1 MPEAAGRTDA
11 QTRADRLGIFLDQL
25 ADLERQNVLALTPEQ
40 RASVE
45 SFAARTLEDLTSLYD
60 IDVNPSQKQLSLGMR
75 IVSALG
81 GLALCAAIFL
91 FFYRFWG
98 LIPIAGQVAILMA
111 TPLIGL
117 IMMHF
122 TSQYE
127 RTLYFT
133 GLIGLVVFAS
143 FVLNLV
149 VLGQLF
155 NRISSPNAFLAWGAL
170 ALALGYAYGLRL
182 LLAAGLISWLAFF
195 SATIVSWS
203 GAWWEAFFQRPE
215 CILAGGALIAGI
227 PIWLQHRK
235 HREFPG
241 TYRLIG
247 LLAVFLSLLTL
258 WYAGA
263 DSFLP
268 FEPKSI
274 ERFYQVVGFVAAA
287 FTIWAGIKHG
297 LSGTVNLGAAFF
309 TIFLYAKFV
318 DWWWDWMPKYV
329 FFFAIGAIAIGLLFA
344 FRKVRST
351 FA

>member
-1 MPEAAGRTDA
+1 MPEASGRNDA
-11 QTRADRLGIFLDQL
+11 QVRADRLGIFLDEL
-25 ADLERQNVLALTPEQ
+25 ANLERQQVLVLTPEQ

-45 SFAARTLEDLTSLYD
+45 SFAEHSLQDLTRRYD
-60 IDVNPSQKQLSLGMR
+60 IDVNSSQKQLSLGMR

-81 GLALCAAIFL
+81 GLALCAAVFL

-98 LIPIAGQVAILMA
+98 LIPAVGQVAILVS
-111 TPLIGL
+111 TPLLGL
-117 IMMHF
+117 AAMHF
-122 TSQYE
+122 TSKHE

-155 NRISSPNAFLAWGAL
+155 NRISSPNALLAWGAL
-170 ALALGYAYGLRL
+170 ALALGYAYGLRM

-203 GAWWEAFFQRPE
+203 GAWWESFFSRPE
-215 CILAGGALIAGI
+215 YILVGGALIAVI
-227 PIWLQHRK
+227 PIRLHHRK
-235 HREFPG
+235 HESFPG

-258 WYAGA
+258 WYVGA
-263 DSFLP
+263 DSVLP

-274 ERFYQVVGFVAAA
+274 ERLYQVVAFVTAG
-287 FTIWAGIKHG
+287 FTIWAGIRHN

-318 DWWWDWMPKYV
+318 DWWWDWMPKYG
-329 FFFAIGAIAIGLLFA
+329 FFFLVGAIAIGLLIA
-344 FRKVRST
+344 FRKIRS
-351 FA
+351 AIA

>member
-1 MPEAAGRTDA
+1 MPEAAGRNEA
-11 QTRADRLGIFLDQL
+11 QTRADRLGIFLDEL
-25 ADLERQNVLALTPEQ
+25 AQLERQQVLVLSPEQ
-40 RASVE
+40 RAGVE
-45 SFAARTLEDLTSLYD
+45 AFASQTLQDLTQRYD
-60 IDVNPSQKQLSLGMR
+60 IDVNSSQKQLSLGMR

-81 GLALCAAIFL
+81 GLALCAAVFL

-98 LIPIAGQVAILMA
+98 VIPTVGQVAILVA

-117 IMMHF
+117 AAMHF
-122 TSQYE
+122 TSKHE

-170 ALALGYAYGLRL
+170 ALALGYAYGLRI
-182 LLAAGLISWLAFF
+182 LLAAGLISWLTFF
-195 SATIVSWS
+195 AATIVSWT
-203 GAWWEAFFQRPE
+203 GAWWESFFSRPE
-215 CILAGGALIAGI
+215 CILVGGALIAAI
-227 PIWLQHRK
+227 PIWLHHRK
-235 HREFPG
+235 HPDFPG

-258 WYAGA
+258 WYVGS

-268 FEPKSI
+268 LEPKSS
-274 ERFYQVVGFVAAA
+274 ERFYHAIAFITAA
-287 FTIWAGIKHG
+287 FTIWAGIKHN
-297 LSGTVNLGAAFF
+297 LSGTVNVGAAFF

-329 FFFAIGAIAIGLLFA
+329 FFFVIGSIAIGLLFA
-344 FRKVRST
+344 FRRIRS
-351 FA
+351 AIA

>member
-1 MPEAAGRTDA
+1 MPEAAGRNEA
-11 QTRADRLGIFLDQL
+11 QTRADRLGIFLDEL
-25 ADLERQNVLALTPEQ
+25 ARIERQQVLVLTPEQ

-45 SFAARTLEDLTSLYD
+45 SFASQTLQDLTRRYD
-60 IDVNPSQKQLSLGMR
+60 IDVNSSQKQLSLGMR

-81 GLALCAAIFL
+81 GLALCAAVFL

-98 LIPIAGQVAILMA
+98 VIPTVGQVAILVA

-117 IMMHF
+117 AAMHF
-122 TSQYE
+122 SSKYE

-149 VLGQLF
+149 VLGQIF

-182 LLAAGLISWLAFF
+182 LLAAGLISWLTFF

-203 GAWWEAFFQRPE
+203 GAWWESFLSRPE
-215 CILAGGALIAGI
+215 CMLLGGALIVAI
-227 PIWLQHRK
+227 PVWLHHRK
-235 HREFPG
+235 HAEFPG

-258 WYAGA
+258 RYVGS

-268 FEPKSI
+268 LEPKSI
-274 ERFYQVVGFVAAA
+274 ERFYQVIAFITAAL
-287 FTIWAGIKHG
+287 TIWAGIKYN
-297 LSGTVNLGAAFF
+297 LSGTLNLGAAFF
-309 TIFLYAKFV
+309 TIYLYAKFV

-329 FFFAIGAIAIGLLFA
+329 FFFLVGAVAIGLLIA
-344 FRKVRST
+344 FRKVRS
-351 FA
+351 AVA

>member
-1 MPEAAGRTDA
+1 MPDARGQQDA
-11 QTRADRLGIFLDQL
+11 QQSADRLRVFREELAELERQQVLVLTQEQRAGLDPFLDQTLQDL
-25 ADLERQNVLALTPEQ
+25 AHR
-40 RASVE
+40 
-45 SFAARTLEDLTSLYD
+45 YD
-60 IDVNPSQKQLSLGMR
+60 IDVNSSQKQLSLGMR

-81 GLALCAAIFL
+81 GLALCAAVFL
-91 FFYRFWG
+91 FFYRYWG
-98 LIPIAGQVAILMA
+98 LIPAVGQVAILVA
-111 TPLIGL
+111 TPLLGL
-117 IMMHF
+117 AAMHVA
-122 TSQYE
+122 SKYE

-170 ALALGYAYGLRL
+170 ALSLGYAYGLRL

-203 GAWWEAFFQRPE
+203 GAWWESSYARPE
-215 CILAGGALIAGI
+215 CVLAGGALVVAV
-227 PIWLQHRK
+227 PLWLRHRK
-235 HREFPG
+235 HDDFPG

-247 LLAVFLSLLTL
+247 LIAVFLSLLTL
-258 WYAGA
+258 WYAGN

-268 FEPKSI
+268 LDPKSI
-274 ERFYQVVGFVAAA
+274 ERIYQLVAFITAA
-287 FTIWAGIKHG
+287 FTIWAGIRHN

-329 FFFAIGAIAIGLLFA
+329 FFFVIGSIAIGLLLA
-344 FRKVRST
+344 FRKIRS
-351 FA
+351 AIA